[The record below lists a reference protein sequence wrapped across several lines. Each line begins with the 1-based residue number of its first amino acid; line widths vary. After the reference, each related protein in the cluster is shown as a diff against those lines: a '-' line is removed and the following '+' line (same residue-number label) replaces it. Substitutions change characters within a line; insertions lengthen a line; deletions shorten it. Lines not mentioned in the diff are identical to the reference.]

1 MFHLL
6 VFLLT
11 IPASTE
17 TVTFDIVYDGKVI
30 GEMSAT
36 RERAGE
42 QEIYR
47 NTTTVRTR
55 FIGQVEVQYQSK
67 VVYKNGVLQ
76 ESSVISLINGDVY
89 SDVKTQMSGSDYQFL
104 KNGKPRHTVK
114 GPIKYSALQ
123 MLFEEPLGKSAAYS
137 EEAGNFNSIR
147 SNGKASY
154 DKVNSRGRTNRYF
167 YENNFLKK
175 IEIDAGIVAF
185 EMVRTK

>member
-1 MFHLL
+1 MWLLMFWM
-6 VFLLT
+6 LT
-11 IPASTE
+11 LPTATE
-17 TVTFDIVYDGKVI
+17 TATFDIIYDGKVI

-36 RERAGE
+36 RERTGE

-47 NTTTVRTR
+47 NTTTVRGR
-55 FIGQVEVQYQSK
+55 FIGEVEVQYQSK

-76 ESSVISLINGDVY
+76 ESSVKSLVNGDVY
-89 SDVKTQMSGSDYQFL
+89 SDVKTQKSGSDYQFL
-104 KNGKPRHTVK
+104 KNGKAKHTVK
-114 GPIKYSALQ
+114 GPITYSALQ

-137 EEAGNFNSIR
+137 EEAGNFNSIQ

-175 IEIDAGIVAF
+175 IEIDAGIVEF
-185 EMVRTK
+185 EMVRKK